1 MKKWFENLKNKSIV
15 HIIMGIILIIV
26 LYATPSEGTLG
37 TICSFIFFIL
47 FIMEIVFIAWHV
59 NYNKSKRNTNQIDK
73 NINTNEQY
81 PSINNDTANKIET
94 IAFCPETLE
103 LDDKIYHL
111 EYHYKETLCFVENMD
126 EIKLNYP
133 VKFRL
138 NEKNEFDENTVEVI
152 INDKVIG
159 LMYNDDCRDIII
171 KCLKHNKFYID
182 AYVVRKDK
190 KNEDIKILV
199 GFYEIPNENNSL
211 VAQLIKTSKKDI
223 LSDRKRLEMLEYV
236 SKGEEVTLSEDS
248 DVEGL
253 LVQDDCGNE
262 LGELSESIANK
273 ILENTNKD
281 LEDIKAY
288 IEAIEC
294 DDNGKNR
301 VKIRIF
307 Y

>member
-1 MKKWFENLKNKSIV
+1 
-15 HIIMGIILIIV
+15 
-26 LYATPSEGTLG
+26 
-37 TICSFIFFIL
+37 
-47 FIMEIVFIAWHV
+47 
-59 NYNKSKRNTNQIDK
+59 
-73 NINTNEQY
+73 
-81 PSINNDTANKIET
+81 
-94 IAFCPETLE
+94 
-103 LDDKIYHL
+103 
-111 EYHYKETLCFVENMD
+111 
-126 EIKLNYP
+126 
-133 VKFRL
+133 
-138 NEKNEFDENTVEVI
+138 
-152 INDKVIG
+152 
-159 LMYNDDCRDIII
+159 
-171 KCLKHNKFYID
+171 
-182 AYVVRKDK
+182 
-190 KNEDIKILV
+190 
-199 GFYEIPNENNSL
+199 
-211 VAQLIKTSKKDI
+211 
-223 LSDRKRLEMLEYV
+223 MLEYV